1 MSKKKKIL
9 AGAVIVFVLLL
20 NLLIILNPIKADDSA
35 VSLDI
40 TVKAQDAAEFQ
51 IFWLAED
58 QNMPKDFNENQSQKV

>member
-51 IFWLAED
+51 ICLLYTSDAADE
-58 QNMPKDFNENQSQKV
+58 

>member
-20 NLLIILNPIKADDSA
+20 NLLIILNSIKADDSA

-40 TVKAQDAAEFQ
+40 TVKAQDAA
-51 IFWLAED
+51 
-58 QNMPKDFNENQSQKV
+58 